1 MMIQDAFC
9 WYFWPCSEEEVGKKG
24 RLVIG
29 PIAWENERGL
39 PEIQEDINV
48 RRKQAKSRTE

>member
-1 MMIQDAFC
+1 MIQDAFC
-9 WYFWPCSEEEVGKKG
+9 WYFWPCSEEVVGKKG
-24 RLVIG
+24 QPVTG

-48 RRKQAKSRTE
+48 RKKQAKSRIE

>member
-1 MMIQDAFC
+1 MIQIAFC
-9 WYFWPCSEEEVGKKG
+9 WYFWPCSEEVVGKKG
-24 RLVIG
+24 QLVRG
-29 PIAWENERGL
+29 PIAWENESL